1 MSDTV
6 KLIVEIPKVPKN
18 DHERWVLA
26 HGTPLDSNSEQ
37 AEVQAYFDGQAYGWE
52 EGRKDLCDKIS
63 AEINTPNRGT
73 CDYFIVDRIEE
84 IISECR
90 EGDSE

>member
-1 MSDTV
+1 M
-6 KLIVEIPKVPKN
+6 KIVIDIPDYDLKQIKKYYEESEILESVYSYIYHGQP
-18 DHERWVLA
+18 LA
-26 HGTPLDSNSEQ
+26 EILN
-37 AEVQAYFDGQAYGWE
+37 
-52 EGRKDLCDKIS
+52 KIS

-84 IISECR
+84 IISEYR